1 MGTPVIPV
9 SGRFAAVLAGAMA
22 LASCGGEVVAVLGFV
37 GSAGGSWFQDD
48 QPAVDGLQRRST
60 CGALADEDCFINIQP
75 VGGQSLFSGD
85 FALTFTSNLPG
96 CAASGNG
103 SASGARL
110 TLNNCF
116 RGQYVNIN
124 QALSD
129 DGSVRM
135 FFNFEPD
142 LAQGVWVEIQD
153 GRRRFAFPDPKV
165 NSATTGCEL
174 TSPAST
180 PVDIVLSPARILDAG
195 GPFETTIAS
204 FAVQGGG
211 AAWQGRFVGVS
222 GMRLVRG
229 GEVLELQRR
238 TGTPSC

>member
-1 MGTPVIPV
+1 MGIAVGP
-9 SGRFAAVLAGAMA
+9 RFGSVLASA
-22 LASCGGEVVAVLGFV
+22 LLLAACGGEVVAVLGFV

-48 QPAVDGLQRRST
+48 QPGTDGLQLRST

-75 VGGQSLFSGD
+75 VGGQSPFSSE

-96 CAASGNG
+96 CATSGSGTASGR
-103 SASGARL
+103 RL

-116 RGQYVNIN
+116 SGQYVNIN

-153 GRRRFAFPDPKV
+153 GRRRFVFPDPKV
-165 NSATTGCEL
+165 NSATSGCEL

-180 PVDIVLSPARILDAG
+180 PVAIVLSPARILDAG

-204 FAVQGGG
+204 FTIQGGG
-211 AAWQGRFVGVS
+211 AAWQGRFVGIS
-222 GMRLVRG
+222 GMRLERG
-229 GEVLELQRR
+229 AEVLELERR
-238 TGTPSC
+238 TGSASC